1 MLVLSRK
8 PGEKIVIGDG
18 IELMVVAVNG
28 NRVRLG
34 FVAPEKF
41 RIVRAEC
48 RTGEHRAGENRAGE
62 NRTKEPQPAEP
73 PCERTF
79 MAGCGV

>member
-48 RTGEHRAGENRAGE
+48 RTKDSQ
-62 NRTKEPQPAEP
+62 TVEP
-73 PCERTF
+73 PQEVSV

>member
-18 IELMVVAVNG
+18 IEVMVLAING

-34 FVAPEKF
+34 LAAPAQC

-48 RTGEHRAGENRAGE
+48 RAGGV
-62 NRTKEPQPAEP
+62 KAEGASV
-73 PCERTF
+73 EV
-79 MAGCGV
+79 ASGVGCGI

>member
-18 IELMVVAVNG
+18 IELMVVAVHG

-34 FVAPEKF
+34 IAAPEEC

-48 RTGEHRAGENRAGE
+48 RVESQASRSIPIEA
-62 NRTKEPQPAEP
+62 KPL
-73 PCERTF
+73 
-79 MAGCGV
+79 AGCGV

>member
-18 IELMVVAVNG
+18 IELTVVAVSG

-34 FVAPEKF
+34 IAAPEECT
-41 RIVRAEC
+41 ILRAEC
-48 RTGEHRAGENRAGE
+48 RRP
-62 NRTKEPQPAEP
+62 EPRVPAKIDESLI
-73 PCERTF
+73 
-79 MAGCGV
+79 AGCGI

>member
-8 PGEKIVIGDG
+8 PGEKIVIGEG

-34 FVAPEKF
+34 IAAPSNC
-41 RIVRAEC
+41 RIIRAEC
-48 RTGEHRAGENRAGE
+48 RLDDGKARDL
-62 NRTKEPQPAEP
+62 AETVR
-73 PCERTF
+73 EL
-79 MAGCGV
+79 AGCEV

>member
-8 PGEKIVIGDG
+8 PGEKIVIGEG

-28 NRVRLG
+28 NRVQLG
-34 FVAPEKF
+34 IAAPRQC

-48 RTGEHRAGENRAGE
+48 RVDDLHPDKHPVDVASL
-62 NRTKEPQPAEP
+62 
-73 PCERTF
+73 
-79 MAGCGV
+79 AGCGV

>member
-34 FVAPEKF
+34 IAASAQH
-41 RIVRAEC
+41 RIIRAEC
-48 RTGEHRAGENRAGE
+48 RAGDEVRTAPAGV
-62 NRTKEPQPAEP
+62 PQLTA
-73 PCERTF
+73 
-79 MAGCGV
+79 CGV

>member
-48 RTGEHRAGENRAGE
+48 RT
-62 NRTKEPQPAEP
+62 KDPQPAEP
-73 PCERTF
+73 PRELTF

>member
-34 FVAPEKF
+34 IAASAQH

-48 RTGEHRAGENRAGE
+48 RSGDEARTVPAGV
-62 NRTKEPQPAEP
+62 PQLSS
-73 PCERTF
+73 
-79 MAGCGV
+79 CGL

>member
-1 MLVLSRK
+1 MVMLVLSRK

-18 IELMVVAVNG
+18 IEVMVVAVNG

-34 FVAPEKF
+34 FVAPAKC
-41 RIVRAEC
+41 RIARAEC
-48 RTGEHRAGENRAGE
+48 GKKDPRVGDDSR
-62 NRTKEPQPAEP
+62 KLSL
-73 PCERTF
+73 

>member
-18 IELMVVAVNG
+18 IEVMIVAVNG

-34 FVAPEKF
+34 IAAPAEC

-48 RTGEHRAGENRAGE
+48 RADDRPLRE
-62 NRTKEPQPAEP
+62 
-73 PCERTF
+73 F
-79 MAGCGV
+79 MVDVSLLAGCGV

>member
-8 PGEKIVIGDG
+8 PGEKIIIGDG

-28 NRVRLG
+28 NRVKLG
-34 FVAPEKF
+34 IAAPAEC

-48 RTGEHRAGENRAGE
+48 RVEEIKPLNVSVE
-62 NRTKEPQPAEP
+62 VPLL
-73 PCERTF
+73 
-79 MAGCGV
+79 AGCGV